1 MSHETAV
8 MRLKVTLGESAVA
21 ALAATASATL
31 FEVPV
36 WAMFVG
42 WIAYFTRG
50 LTLRQGAI
58 NFACVLVGI
67 AVGLAAGA
75 TMQGLTP
82 QLGVFTLPAVVF
94 AVAAV
99 VLSLRHLPVLNNLLC
114 FFLGLVAYFASHL
127 APGWTAFAELGIATG
142 IGTAAAYL
150 ASLLHQQVH
159 RAASPGA
166 P

>member
-1 MSHETAV
+1 MSHETAA
-8 MRLKVTLGESAVA
+8 MRLKITLGDSTVA
-21 ALAATASATL
+21 ALAATASTML

-42 WIAYFTRG
+42 WIGYFTRG
-50 LTLRQGAI
+50 LTPRQGMI

-75 TMQGLTP
+75 TMQSLTP

-94 AVAAV
+94 AVATV
-99 VLSLRHLPVLNNLLC
+99 VLSLRHLPVFNNLLC

-127 APGWTAFAELGIATG
+127 APGWAAFAELGIATG
-142 IGTAAAYL
+142 VGTAAACL
-150 ASLLHQQVH
+150 ASLLHRRVH
-159 RAASPGA
+159 RDAATQA
-166 P
+166 L

>member
-1 MSHETAV
+1 MSHETTA
-8 MRLKVTLGESAVA
+8 MRLKAMLGESTLA
-21 ALAATASATL
+21 ALAATASAML

-58 NFACVLVGI
+58 NFACVQVGI

-75 TMQGLTP
+75 TMEGLTP

-94 AVAAV
+94 AVSAV

-127 APGWTAFAELGIATG
+127 ALGWTAFAELGIATG
-142 IGTAAAYL
+142 VGTAAAYL

-159 RAASPGA
+159 RAASAGA

>member
-1 MSHETAV
+1 MSPETIA
-8 MRLKVTLGESAVA
+8 MRLKITLGESTVA
-21 ALAATASATL
+21 ALAATASAMV
-31 FEVPV
+31 FDVPV

-50 LTLRQGAI
+50 LTLRQGVV

-75 TMQGLTP
+75 TMQVLAP

-94 AVAAV
+94 AVAV
-99 VLSLRHLPVLNNLLC
+99 LVLSLRHLPVLDNLLC

-127 APGWTAFAELGIATG
+127 APGWTAFAELGIAAAVG
-142 IGTAAAYL
+142 SVAAYL
-150 ASLLHQQVH
+150 ASLLHRQVH
-159 RAASPGA
+159 RAASTRA